1 MVNDDQK
8 QEDYYKNVRTNV
20 SFPFFFFGNL
30 KRKILMLRP
39 GVAGL
44 DNDQRGFGGCD
55 LVGTLLGNK
64 QTLTA
69 VSGKLAVVI
78 VQ

>member
-1 MVNDDQK
+1 
-8 QEDYYKNVRTNV
+8 
-20 SFPFFFFGNL
+20 
-30 KRKILMLRP
+30 MLRP

-55 LVGTLLGNK
+55 LVGTLFGNK